1 MLSSISDLYLTMRV
15 LILLDMSYISR
26 FWTLLEAWCA
36 MKTTK
41 RDGLHPCSD
50 SERRYDVAC
59 MHNAPTMLRKVLID
73 LLHLKSPQQA
83 YSMLAVPDITVTNA
97 KDKDLQLPVILK
109 ANLHAKEVLAIMA
122 GTENGRK
129 PPPAGGGAGIFL
141 GCWKGGRHQAKVESE
156 L

>member
-1 MLSSISDLYLTMRV
+1 MPRRSSLKLGALS
-15 LILLDMSYISR
+15 LL
-26 FWTLLEAWCA
+26 LLPFDRSTA
-36 MKTTK
+36 
-41 RDGLHPCSD
+41 SD
-50 SERRYDVAC
+50 SRRSV
-59 MHNAPTMLRKVLID
+59 
-73 LLHLKSPQQA
+73 
-83 YSMLAVPDITVTNA
+83 LAVPDITVTNA